1 MFSPDTEVIYDL
13 FNLAI
18 CFSISHSITLTW
30 KIKFKDE
37 KFATIFNSV
46 QCSFITLKNTSFL
59 IESTQLV
66 VFFFTRRI
74 V

>member
-1 MFSPDTEVIYDL
+1 MIYDL

-37 KFATIFNSV
+37 KFATTFNSV
-46 QCSFITLKNTSFL
+46 QCSHNIKKTL
-59 IESTQLV
+59 LV
-66 VFFFTRRI
+66 LSNQPS
-74 V
+74 

>member
-1 MFSPDTEVIYDL
+1 MIYDL

-46 QCSFITLKNTSFL
+46 QCSFITLKKHFFSYRINPISRIFL
-59 IESTQLV
+59 YQAYRLV
-66 VFFFTRRI
+66 TFS
-74 V
+74 

>member
-1 MFSPDTEVIYDL
+1 MFSPDTQVIYDL

-30 KIKFKDE
+30 KIKDE

-66 VFFFTRRI
+66 VFSFTRRI